1 MNEYEQALQLKEET
15 VAHRRFFH
23 QNAEIGLEMPKAVD
37 YVMQELTNA
46 GLQPRK
52 CGHGVTA
59 QLGSGGKTLM
69 LRADMDALPMPELS
83 GEPFACPTGT
93 EAHTC
98 GHDFHA
104 AMLLTAAKMLKQ
116 RESELKGTV
125 RFMFQP
131 AEETF
136 EGSRDM
142 IANGILDGVDAAL
155 AFHVSPGKMP
165 VGLVMS
171 TSIWP
176 CRS

>member
-59 QLGSGGKTLM
+59 QLGSGGKTLL

-104 AMLLTAAKMLKQ
+104 AMLLSAAKMLK
-116 RESELKGTV
+116 
-125 RFMFQP
+125 
-131 AEETF
+131 
-136 EGSRDM
+136 
-142 IANGILDGVDAAL
+142 
-155 AFHVSPGKMP
+155 
-165 VGLVMS
+165 
-171 TSIWP
+171 
-176 CRS
+176 